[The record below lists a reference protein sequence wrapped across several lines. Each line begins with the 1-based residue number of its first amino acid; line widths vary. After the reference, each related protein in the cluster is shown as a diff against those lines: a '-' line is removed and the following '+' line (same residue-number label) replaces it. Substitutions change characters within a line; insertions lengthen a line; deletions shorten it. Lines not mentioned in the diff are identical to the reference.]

1 LELRT
6 LCYRLDGGKVKSRL
20 GNYQLFL
27 ILNADFMMQDIKI
40 PPIEEGK
47 NWYRAIDTSLSSSED
62 FPDNGKETLLNPSD
76 HYLVN
81 PRSTVVLLGG

>member
-1 LELRT
+1 
-6 LCYRLDGGKVKSRL
+6 
-20 GNYQLFL
+20 
-27 ILNADFMMQDIKI
+27 MQDIKI
-40 PPIEEGK
+40 PPIEEGE